1 LVDLPPA
8 LPAAAFSMND
18 EPCTATLAAQ
28 LAALRSGFA
37 EQNRLLAAFEQIGCA
52 TLSSL
57 DLEQLLDTLATQ
69 VIRTGIFRSLMIALV
84 EPETDS
90 IVVVRSLIHQ
100 GLAFNKEFVL
110 DEDGS
115 KVQNPQ
121 RVLDD
126 VVGFRY
132 ALDEDNVTATTART
146 GEMQVV
152 TEWSDHLDPRVNQP
166 NERRGKVAY
175 FIPVKQQDRVLAV
188 LATGSQIEDRENV
201 LNRIEKMQPL
211 LDQIAIALEHAR
223 LYNEVRTGRERMQRL
238 SRRLVQVQEEERQA
252 LARELHDEIGQTL
265 TGLNLLLRTVPRQP
279 DERAN
284 MAMNRAQELVHEL
297 AANVHDLSL
306 DLRPSM
312 LDDHGLLQALA
323 SHFLRYTDQTE
334 VAVRFKHD
342 GLEKELPR
350 EVRTAAFRIVQEALT
365 NVARHAEVAEVH
377 VRLWSTA
384 DSIGIQV
391 EDEGNGFAGAGGHMA
406 ELTGG
411 VTGMKER
418 ALLLGGRLTID
429 STPGR
434 GTCLLAELPVAD
446 EPTRLKETNE
456 GLTGG

>member
-1 LVDLPPA
+1 
-8 LPAAAFSMND
+8 
-18 EPCTATLAAQ
+18 
-28 LAALRSGFA
+28 
-37 EQNRLLAAFEQIGCA
+37 
-52 TLSSL
+52 
-57 DLEQLLDTLATQ
+57 TQ

-238 SRRLVQVQEEERQA
+238 SRRL
-252 LARELHDEIGQTL
+252 
-265 TGLNLLLRTVPRQP
+265 
-279 DERAN
+279 
-284 MAMNRAQELVHEL
+284 
-297 AANVHDLSL
+297 
-306 DLRPSM
+306 
-312 LDDHGLLQALA
+312 
-323 SHFLRYTDQTE
+323 
-334 VAVRFKHD
+334 
-342 GLEKELPR
+342 
-350 EVRTAAFRIVQEALT
+350 
-365 NVARHAEVAEVH
+365 
-377 VRLWSTA
+377 
-384 DSIGIQV
+384 
-391 EDEGNGFAGAGGHMA
+391 
-406 ELTGG
+406 
-411 VTGMKER
+411 
-418 ALLLGGRLTID
+418 
-429 STPGR
+429 
-434 GTCLLAELPVAD
+434 
-446 EPTRLKETNE
+446 
-456 GLTGG
+456 